1 MSSLS
6 TGNQQAY
13 SMAGRK
19 ADTQWSGTFRSLSMN
34 ISAVLISL
42 ILIFLQ
48 LIDFHSLFPLTNV
61 QTLTNHVY
69 ILMER

>member
-34 ISAVLISL
+34 ISAVLL
-42 ILIFLQ
+42 LIFLQ
-48 LIDFHSLFPLTNV
+48 LIDLLTQLFPLANV
-61 QTLTNHVY
+61 QTSTNHVY

>member
-42 ILIFLQ
+42 IFLQ